1 VEPLRRWPPASALPQ
16 LIRRSAGFVAE
27 GCQASS
33 LRIGGRAYV
42 RVLVP
47 AAGPA
52 SAGCHPRPAAPPL
65 ATLVLRAP
73 SAGLAT
79 QYEAVVL
86 RAMRSLRTWADAG
99 EVTAEQRGDAGE
111 VTAEQTP
118 AGELTAVQ
126 TNALLSLPGG
136 GAAEMQL
143 AALCRA
149 AATDADAAA
158 SDGAGGNRATG
169 ERVTAGVITSE
180 RGIAGVITSERG
192 MAGVI
197 TSERG
202 IAVALRALA
211 AALHALPRQV
221 R

>member
-1 VEPLRRWPPASALPQ
+1 MEPLRRWPPASALPQ

-73 SAGLAT
+73 SAGLAM
-79 QYEAVVL
+79 QYEAAVL
-86 RAMRSLRTWADAG
+86 RAMRSLRAWADAG

-111 VTAEQTP
+111 VTAEQTR
-118 AGELTAVQ
+118 
-126 TNALLSLPGG
+126 ALLSLPGG

-158 SDGAGGNRATG
+158 NKATG
-169 ERVTAGVITSE
+169 EHGAAGVMTSE
-180 RGIAGVITSERG
+180 RGA
-192 MAGVI
+192 
-197 TSERG
+197 
-202 IAVALRALA
+202 AVALRALA

-221 R
+221 HLG

>member
-1 VEPLRRWPPASALPQ
+1 MEPLRRWPPASALPQ

-52 SAGCHPRPAAPPL
+52 SAGCPPRPAAPPL

-73 SAGLAT
+73 SAGLAM
-79 QYEAVVL
+79 QYEATAPLTPTLPLALDLALALTLTLTLTVTLTPTEAAVL
-86 RAMRSLRTWADAG
+86 RAMRSLRAWADAG
-99 EVTAEQRGDAGE
+99 EVTAEQRGDAGV
-111 VTAEQTP
+111 VTAEQTR
-118 AGELTAVQ
+118 
-126 TNALLSLPGG
+126 ALLSLPGG

-158 SDGAGGNRATG
+158 NKATG
-169 ERVTAGVITSE
+169 EHGAAGVMTSE
-180 RGIAGVITSERG
+180 RGA
-192 MAGVI
+192 
-197 TSERG
+197 
-202 IAVALRALA
+202 AVALRALA

-221 R
+221 HLG